1 MEAKGIKRG
10 QDDIGPF
17 MEIEIRDGVSIKID
31 PPLRDFIC
39 GLRLG
44 VRKTDDVRW
53 VYAYH
58 MIRGFGKE
66 VALHRLL
73 LGAAPGEICDH
84 INGDTLDNRLRNL
97 RICTNAENLRNTQRR
112 APHGSKFKGVTRI
125 KGTDKWRAQIMK
137 DGKKFNLGCFLSEEF
152 AAKVYDAAAREL
164 FGEFARC
171 NFPKPELEAV
181 PHA

>member
-1 MEAKGIKRG
+1 MAERDFKRG
-10 QDDIGPF
+10 QDELGPF

-44 VRKTDDVRW
+44 VRRTDDVRW

-66 VALHRLL
+66 VAIHRLL

-84 INGDTLDNRLRNL
+84 INGDTLDNRLKNL
-97 RICTNAENLRNTQRR
+97 RICSNAENIRNSQRR
-112 APHGSKFKGVTRI
+112 AENGSRFKGVSKI
-125 KGTDKWRAQIMK
+125 KGSEKWRAQIMK
-137 DGKKFNLGCFLSEEF
+137 DGKKFNLGSFEEEEL
-152 AAKVYDAAAREL
+152 AAKVYDKKAREL

-171 NFPKPELEAV
+171 NFPLATGG
-181 PHA
+181 AL